1 MATNT
6 MLQTLNDAASGGLA
20 SASNRRQVESFIS
33 YGAIAVGDW
42 VAITG
47 VKAAAPPLPAITG
60 PDTVLYVEEAAAV
73 ALGNPKVI
81 GVAITA
87 ATGFGERVDV
97 VVAGFVAAAN
107 VDATVAAGDPLTI
120 DTAAGE
126 ADPAATGDIHMC
138 GVALDAAAA
147 GSAPVKVYKV

>member
-42 VAITG
+42 VAIAG
-47 VKAAAPPLPAITG
+47 VKAAAPPLPPITG
-60 PDTVLYVEEAAAV
+60 PDAVLYVEEAAAV
-73 ALGNPKVI
+73 ALGNPQVI

-107 VDATVAAGDPLTI
+107 AAAG
-120 DTAAGE
+120 TAAGAPLTVE
-126 ADPAATGDIHMC
+126 TVAGIAETAVTGDIHMC
-138 GVALDAAAA
+138 GVALDAEA
-147 GSAPVKVYKV
+147 GGTAPVKVYKV